1 MNFKWGT
8 FRWHFCYPSHIVG
21 AKTQKFSLFFSGFQ
35 KFHHTYAFRA
45 YIFENITCIM
55 ANAIYLVLRIFT
67 FRALF
72 GVICISHYKPMA
84 DNDAHWGGAC
94 TIPRGTSGRI
104 YKEDHYTLLHT
115 KYESAEPCGIGE
127 DLFYVF
133 PIVSLWEL
141 SVAMVTRGLLSDL
154 AQNLMQPFQH
164 PNDASDKI

>member
-1 MNFKWGT
+1 
-8 FRWHFCYPSHIVG
+8 
-21 AKTQKFSLFFSGFQ
+21 
-35 KFHHTYAFRA
+35 
-45 YIFENITCIM
+45 
-55 ANAIYLVLRIFT
+55 
-67 FRALF
+67 
-72 GVICISHYKPMA
+72 MA

>member
-1 MNFKWGT
+1 MAFLLSETYCRCENTEIFT
-8 FRWHFCYPSHIVG
+8 F
-21 AKTQKFSLFFSGFQ
+21 LFRLS
-35 KFHHTYAFRA
+35 KISPYHNAFRA

-84 DNDAHWGGAC
+84 DNDAPWGGAC
-94 TIPRGTSGRI
+94 MIPRGTSGRI

-141 SVAMVTRGLLSDL
+141 SVAMVTRGLFGPSPKRN
-154 AQNLMQPFQH
+154 ATFPTPQ
-164 PNDASDKI
+164 